1 MSRRW
6 RATVGGPLAEYA
18 SGFAEELIVLGYS
31 KSAAKKQMHLLAHLD
46 LWLETEGH
54 EVGELTAELVEPLFA
69 IRRHEGRSNL
79 LTTKSLKPFFGF
91 LRRAGVPEPPTAAPT
106 DPVEV
111 MVDRYQLY
119 LTRERGLVKGTVH
132 FYAHVARLFLSERS
146 VIDATDLA
154 GLTAADV
161 IEFTGRVCAGRGLSS
176 ARQAVSALRS
186 LLRWLQMEGHT
197 EPGLAQAVLS
207 VAGWSPNL
215 PRAIEAGQAAL
226 LLSSCDRRRG
236 LGRRD
241 YAILSLLIRLGL
253 RGGEVVRLEL
263 DDIDWRR
270 GEILVRGKG
279 RRQDRLPLPADVGEA
294 LAGYLK
300 RGRPQSASRRVFLR
314 HHAPFVG
321 LAETGAIRGVL
332 ERACERAE
340 VAYASP
346 HRLRHTA
353 ATEMLRAGAP
363 LSEIAQVLRHRSPT
377 TTSLYAK
384 VDDVRLR
391 ELAGR
396 WPGAA

>member
-1 MSRRW
+1 
-6 RATVGGPLAEYA
+6 VGGPLAEYA
-18 SGFAEELIVLGYS
+18 SGFAEELVVLGYS

-46 LWLETEGH
+46 LWLEAEGH
-54 EVGELTAELVEPLFA
+54 EVGELTAELIEPLFA
-69 IRRHEGRSNL
+69 TRRHEGRSNL

-91 LRRAGVPEPPTAAPT
+91 LRRAGVPEPPTPAPT

-111 MVDRYQLY
+111 MVGRYRLY
-119 LTRERGLVKGTVH
+119 LTRERGLVEGTVH

-146 VIDATDLA
+146 VIEGSDLA

-161 IEFTGRVCAGRGLSS
+161 IQFTGRVCEGRGLSS

-186 LLRWLQMEGHT
+186 LLRWLQMEGQT
-197 EPGLAQAVLS
+197 ESGLAQAVLS
-207 VAGWSPNL
+207 AAGWSPSL
-215 PRAIEAGQAAL
+215 PRAVEAGHAAL
-226 LLSSCDRRRG
+226 LLNSCDRRRA

-270 GEILVRGKG
+270 GEILVRGEG

-314 HHAPFVG
+314 HHAPFAG
-321 LAETGAIRGVL
+321 LADTGAIRGVL
-332 ERACERAE
+332 ERACDRAAI
-340 VAYASP
+340 AYASP

-363 LSEIAQVLRHRSPT
+363 LAEIAQVLRHRSPT
-377 TTSLYAK
+377 TTSHYAK